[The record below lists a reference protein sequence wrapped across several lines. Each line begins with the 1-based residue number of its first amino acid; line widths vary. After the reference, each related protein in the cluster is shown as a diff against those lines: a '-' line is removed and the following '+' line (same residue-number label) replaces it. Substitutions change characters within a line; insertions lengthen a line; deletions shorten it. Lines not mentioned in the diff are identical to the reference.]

1 MDGTDHPDQRPQFQ
15 CGHISDVIARR
26 LLTTQRRLTSAAL
39 ASDARTRLQRR
50 LAAVCD
56 AMKAPGA
63 DAARIARRLDR
74 LLADI
79 GAATKAGRADDSGGR
94 DSTHQGRAR

>member
-1 MDGTDHPDQRPQFQ
+1 
-15 CGHISDVIARR
+15 
-26 LLTTQRRLTSAAL
+26 
-39 ASDARTRLQRR
+39 
-50 LAAVCD
+50 
-56 AMKAPGA
+56 MKVPGA